1 MISLVDVKES
11 GTLFDNHYRLK
22 KKIGG
27 GGFSEV
33 WLAHDIVADLE
44 VALKIYMPLDELDE
58 TGKEDFR
65 REFARLCGLNH
76 SNIIHAVGF
85 GIFKDE
91 LPYLAMN
98 VCHNGSA
105 KKLIGNITEDELW
118 DFIEQIASGLSY
130 LHKREI
136 IHQDMKPDNVLI
148 NSDGQYLIIDFG
160 ISTKTRNTL
169 RKSVKGKGNVG
180 GGTPWYMSV
189 ESFGTES
196 PHIYAR
202 DIWAFGA
209 TLYEL
214 MTGDT
219 PFGEYGG
226 LSQEKNKGKIPEIKQ
241 DYSTELKSL
250 VYECLALNAWDRPD
264 ADDILEK
271 VKIHK
276 GVISPSPTPIPLWKK
291 AVSMG
296 AAVVAIV
303 CAVLLWSDKQTIKE
317 EITVEDEILRRTI
330 VEANSIVDNEKEK
343 PIKKREVT
351 RLLNA
356 AKSYQRAMAS
366 DASDSA
372 KKKGKIL
379 WGESQRFID
388 ETYLSFDSLRIYYS
402 DAESAEKKYRDSCLV
417 LAEYVSEDLRLK
429 LESADAKRNGM
440 LQSEKVHP
448 DHITLTSSDD
458 NEPDVIEITN
468 GKNL

>member
-1 MISLVDVKES
+1 MISLVDIKES

-105 KKLIGNITEDELW
+105 KRLIGNITEDELW
-118 DFIEQIASGLSY
+118 NFIEQIASGLSY

-169 RKSVKGKGNVG
+169 RKSVKAKGNVG

-226 LSQEKNKGKIPEIKQ
+226 LSQEKNKGKIQEIKQ
-241 DYSTELKSL
+241 DYSPELKSL

-276 GVISPSPTPIPLWKK
+276 ELISSPSTPIPLWKK
-291 AVSMG
+291 AVGMG
-296 AAVVAIV
+296 VAVVAIV
-303 CAVLLWSDKQTIKE
+303 CAVLFWPEKPTVDT
-317 EITVEDEILRRTI
+317 TVEDEILRRTI
-330 VEANSIVDNEKEK
+330 VEANNIVDDEKEK

-351 RLLNA
+351 RLLGA
-356 AKSYQRAMAS
+356 AKSYQRVMAS
-366 DASDSA
+366 DASETA
-372 KKKGKIL
+372 KKNGKIL

-402 DAESAEKKYRDSCLV
+402 EAESAARKYRDSCLV

-429 LESADAKRNGM
+429 LERADGNGM
-440 LQSEKVHP
+440 LQGENVQA
-448 DHITLTSSDD
+448 DHMTLTTS
-458 NEPDVIEITN
+458 N
-468 GKNL
+468 GHEVETVTSVEKNL